1 MLEPLDAANL
11 PISVSL
17 PSGCLDT
24 PAMSFSEL
32 LEQPMSY
39 DFLPNNVSPNFSI
52 TVIKA
57 SSLVLPSSPGEERCP
72 QQCVRSCAQKCLLPT
87 AQVDKCI
94 D

>member
-39 DFLPNNVSPNFSI
+39 DFLPNNVSTSQCSEKL
-52 TVIKA
+52 TKSREV
-57 SSLVLPSSPGEERCP
+57 SERE
-72 QQCVRSCAQKCLLPT
+72 QDVQIFEVRE
-87 AQVDKCI
+87 
-94 D
+94 